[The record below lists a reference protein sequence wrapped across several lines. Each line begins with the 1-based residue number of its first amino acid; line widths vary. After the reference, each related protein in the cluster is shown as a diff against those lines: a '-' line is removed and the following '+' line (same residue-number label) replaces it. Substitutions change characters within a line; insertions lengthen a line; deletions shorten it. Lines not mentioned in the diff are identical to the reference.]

1 MTHRS
6 PIFVL
11 VAAAVLA
18 LGGCCSASKADMVS
32 SRHVTLRPQET
43 ANWCWAATTEM
54 IAETQGETLEQC
66 ELANDRFG
74 RTDCCEGACPKNDDC
89 NMPGWTMFTE
99 TGASLDTASSP
110 LSWNAIKEQ
119 IYCDDR
125 PMAYAYGPKTGG
137 VGHVLVVYGYAEL
150 GSAGSQRYLFLKD
163 PWSPCNG
170 QDRAITYDE
179 YSSSGTTDHWSTMY
193 NITYP

>member
-1 MTHRS
+1 MTHRT
-6 PIFVL
+6 PIVVL
-11 VAAAVLA
+11 VTVAAIA

-32 SRHVTLRPQET
+32 TRHVNLRSQET

-54 IAETQGETLEQC
+54 VAETLGQSLDQC

-74 RTDCCEGACPKNDDC
+74 RTDCCEGSCPKNDDC
-89 NMPGWTMFTE
+89 NIPGWTMFTE
-99 TGASLDTASSP
+99 TGATLSTSSTP
-110 LSWNAIKEQ
+110 LSWTAIKEQ
-119 IYCDDR
+119 VYCDDK

-137 VGHVLVVYGYAEL
+137 VGHVLVIYGYAEL
-150 GSAGSQRYLFLKD
+150 GTTGSTRHLFLKD
-163 PWSPCNG
+163 PWLPCNG
-170 QDRAITYDE
+170 QDRSITYDE

>member
-1 MTHRS
+1 MTHKA
-6 PIFVL
+6 PMVAL
-11 VAAAVLA
+11 VVVAGIA
-18 LGGCCSASKADMVS
+18 LGGCCSASKADMTS
-32 SRHVTLRPQET
+32 STTVGLRSQET

-54 IAETQGETLEQC
+54 VAESQGESIAQC
-66 ELANDRFG
+66 DLANDRFG
-74 RTDCCEGACPKNDDC
+74 RTDCCEGDCPKNDDC

-99 TGASLDTASSP
+99 TGADLDTTSSP

-119 IYCDDR
+119 IYCEDR
-125 PMAYAYGPKTGG
+125 AMAYAYGPKTGG

-150 GSAGSQRYLFLKD
+150 GSSGSMRYLFLKD

-179 YSSSGTTDHWSTMY
+179 YSNSGTTDHWSTMY